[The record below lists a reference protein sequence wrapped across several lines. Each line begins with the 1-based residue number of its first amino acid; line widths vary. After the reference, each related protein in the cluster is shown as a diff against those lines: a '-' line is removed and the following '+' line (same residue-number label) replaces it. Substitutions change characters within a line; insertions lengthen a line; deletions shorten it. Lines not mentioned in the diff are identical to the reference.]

1 MLTSEIIELFEN
13 LIDDS
18 PDADYELDLVCHAK
32 DAIEGE
38 RDWEFLKKID
48 SSKTWAASDDYTT
61 AHALPTDFVE
71 PVALYVG
78 TEYQPYTPVP
88 FEQRQLYKDSSR
100 RYYID
105 YANNNLHLCGSTSE
119 AKTLYLCYIYQTD
132 DLTLTTS
139 PVWPARFHKLLAF
152 YMAGVHLGAVDSD
165 DIAARLAPN
174 NKVEYLM
181 IRKNFVDWDA
191 RCKAHAMN
199 YSASDGSIDY
209 TNAPNVVDL

>member
-1 MLTSEIIELFEN
+1 MLTSAIITFFES

-18 PDADYELDLVCHAK
+18 PDSDYELTLANHVK
-32 DAIEGE
+32 DVIEGE

-48 SSKTWAASDDYTT
+48 ATKTWAVSDDYTT

-71 PVALYVG
+71 PVVLYVG
-78 TEYQPYTPVP
+78 TEYQPYMPIP

-105 YANNNLHLCGSTSE
+105 YQSKNLYLCGSTSE

-132 DLTLTTS
+132 DLTTATS
-139 PVWPARFHKLLAF
+139 PVWLAKFHKLLAF
-152 YMAGVHLGAVDSD
+152 YMAAVHLGAVDSD
-165 DIAARLAPN
+165 DIARVLAPN
-174 NKVEYLM
+174 NKIEYLM
-181 IRKNFVDWDA
+181 LRKNMIDHDA
-191 RCKAHAMN
+191 RCKAHSIN

-209 TNAPNVVDL
+209 SNAPNVVDL